1 MISGSLAD
9 METRYNKAVERT
21 ALLEE
26 ELLAKDQLEEENQ
39 RLKDEVRGENPSRS
53 RNLEISS
60 QLNLVLRIARRIVG
74 PSRSIS

>member
-1 MISGSLAD
+1 